1 MNKLYKFFL
10 GILAVVIVLFSF
22 KSSLNKELK
31 GKDNNTIYFY
41 NWGDY
46 IDPEILSEFEKET
59 GYTVI
64 YETFDSNEAMITKVQ
79 QASTAY
85 DLVIPSD
92 YTIQMM
98 VEKDLLLPL
107 DYSKIKGMENIDSHF
122 LNQGF
127 DPNNKYSIPYFWGSV
142 GILYNTKQYSEEEM
156 SSWKNLWDKKYENE
170 ILIYDGARE
179 IIGLGLQANGYS
191 LNTTDTKILNDV
203 TEDLKGFMS
212 NVKAILGD
220 EINLYMVQEEAPIG
234 ITFSGI
240 AVSAINEN
248 ESLNYVIPKEGSN
261 IWFDNIV
268 IPKTSQNKE
277 GAYALINYLLRPD
290 VAAKNADYVWYST
303 PNKEAM
309 KLIDPEALE
318 DPTLYPGDEIIER
331 LEPYEYLGQEMT
343 IIYNDLFLEL
353 KISPQSGKEKSGH

>member
-10 GILAVVIVLFSF
+10 GVLALVLILFTF
-22 KSSLNKELK
+22 KSSLNEESK

-79 QASTAY
+79 QGSTAY

-98 VEKDLLLPL
+98 VEKDLLLAL
-107 DYSKIKGMENIDSHF
+107 DYSRIEGMENIDSHF
-122 LNQGF
+122 LNQAF
-127 DPNNKYSIPYFWGSV
+127 DPDNKYSIPYFWGSV
-142 GILYNTKQYSEEEM
+142 GILYDTKKHSEEEM
-156 SSWKNLWDKKYENE
+156 SSWKNLWKKEYENE
-170 ILIYDGARE
+170 VLIYDGARE
-179 IIGLGLQANGYS
+179 IIGMGLQADGYS
-191 LNTTDTKILNDV
+191 LNTEDKTILNKV
-203 TEDLKGFMS
+203 AQDLKGFMS

-234 ITFSGI
+234 ITFSGV
-240 AVSAINEN
+240 AVSAMNEN
-248 ESLNYVIPKEGSN
+248 EDLGYVIPKEGSN

-268 IPKTSQNKE
+268 IPRTSQNQE
-277 GAYALINYLLRPD
+277 GAYALINYLLKAE

-303 PNKEAM
+303 PNEAAM
-309 KLIDPEALE
+309 EFIDPEALE
-318 DPTLYPGDEIIER
+318 DETLYPTDDIIER

-343 IIYNDLFLEL
+343 ILYNDLFLEL
-353 KISPQSGKEKSGH
+353 KISPQSGK